1 MNYKK
6 ICWEG
11 EKRILFWSSFIIIF
25 ILFFFLTRNTET
37 FFIQK
42 LSRKE
47 APFKIFY
54 PMAAWILLHLPKGKR
69 QVGKEQERV
78 LRFRS
83 LYPDQDAGIK
93 YHCFLLN
100 KISVLLC
107 SVLVF
112 GIFAFLYEIG
122 FKEEMFLKEGYF
134 LVKPEQKAINS
145 YLSYKSSEGIQGEVL
160 IKLQPSEK
168 TKEEL
173 ENFLFSIR
181 SQIETLLLGDNTI
194 DRVTKKLN
202 FPEKVAGYSVEWK
215 IDTNLIR
222 LDGTL
227 KQEQIDPEGTVTIL
241 SAILQYYG
249 QEIDFQIPVRLFP
262 KEQSKEEKLQ
272 EEIEAILKFTQEN
285 TSKESLLSL
294 PKEIEGKK
302 LIWKEKKNSKIG
314 SFFLLFF
321 MTTVC
326 LIKGM
331 EYEIKQKENKRKRQM
346 EIDYPNIIRQMTLL
360 LGSGMTI
367 RGAWEYIIKDYEV
380 KRKQEF
386 HFAYEEMRIALHEL
400 ELGVSEEI
408 AYEKFGKRCKMLL
421 YLKFS
426 TILVQN
432 LKKGSRSILPLL
444 QQEAITSSNEQREL
458 AKRLGEEAGTKLL
471 APMMILLILVLFL
484 VLVPAFT
491 SFY

>member
-1 MNYKK
+1 
-6 ICWEG
+6 
-11 EKRILFWSSFIIIF
+11 
-25 ILFFFLTRNTET
+25 
-37 FFIQK
+37 
-42 LSRKE
+42 
-47 APFKIFY
+47 
-54 PMAAWILLHLPKGKR
+54 
-69 QVGKEQERV
+69 
-78 LRFRS
+78 
-83 LYPDQDAGIK
+83 
-93 YHCFLLN
+93 
-100 KISVLLC
+100 
-107 SVLVF
+107 
-112 GIFAFLYEIG
+112 
-122 FKEEMFLKEGYF
+122 
-134 LVKPEQKAINS
+134 
-145 YLSYKSSEGIQGEVL
+145 
-160 IKLQPSEK
+160 
-168 TKEEL
+168 
-173 ENFLFSIR
+173 
-181 SQIETLLLGDNTI
+181 
-194 DRVTKKLN
+194 
-202 FPEKVAGYSVEWK
+202 
-215 IDTNLIR
+215 
-222 LDGTL
+222 
-227 KQEQIDPEGTVTIL
+227 
-241 SAILQYYG
+241 
-249 QEIDFQIPVRLFP
+249 
-262 KEQSKEEKLQ
+262 
-272 EEIEAILKFTQEN
+272 
-285 TSKESLLSL
+285 
-294 PKEIEGKK
+294 
-302 LIWKEKKNSKIG
+302 
-314 SFFLLFF
+314 
-321 MTTVC
+321 
-326 LIKGM
+326 M